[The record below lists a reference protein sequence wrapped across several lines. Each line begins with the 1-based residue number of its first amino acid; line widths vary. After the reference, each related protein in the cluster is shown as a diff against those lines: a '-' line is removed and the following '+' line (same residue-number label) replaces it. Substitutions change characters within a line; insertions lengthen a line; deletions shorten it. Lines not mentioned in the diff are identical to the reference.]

1 VSRRITRPARVLLV
15 CPGLDH
21 AMRGFESFARECFE
35 ALRGE
40 TEFELELIKGS
51 GASAPGERAVPTL
64 RRDRALATALARA
77 SGRPSFL
84 FEQLA
89 FAISLQPVLLSRRP
103 DVVYFSEW
111 HTGRAL
117 ALLRSATGRS
127 YRLVLCNGTMA
138 VEGFE
143 HLDHVQELTPAALDV
158 VLERG
163 ADPARHAVLPLGF
176 DIDPSYTP
184 VSRDERL
191 ALRRRLGLPTD
202 RAVVLSVAALNDH
215 HKRLRYLIE
224 EIAALPEPRPF
235 LLLAGQ
241 PEDETPAIR
250 SLAHERLGPDSHS
263 IRTVPHSEVADL
275 YRAADVFVLAS
286 LGEGLPRALIEAM
299 SHGLPCFTHAYGV
312 PEFVLGEHARMADL
326 TEAGALAQL
335 LSGAI
340 GNDTAPDR
348 ADARHRFAYERF
360 SWDVLRPRYVALFTR
375 VAFSGNEAVP

>member
-1 VSRRITRPARVLLV
+1 MTRPARVLLV

-21 AMRGFESFARECFE
+21 AMRGFESFARESFE

-40 TEFELELIKGS
+40 TAFELQLIKGS
-51 GASAPGERAVPTL
+51 GAPGAGERAVPTL
-64 RRDRALATALARA
+64 RRDRPLAAALGRAT
-77 SGRPSFL
+77 GRPSFL
-84 FEQLA
+84 FEHLA
-89 FAISLQPVLLSRRP
+89 FAISLQPVLLARKP

-117 ALLRSATGRS
+117 ARLRSVTGRR
-127 YRLVLCNGTMA
+127 YKLVLCNGTMA

-143 HLDHVQELTPAALDV
+143 HLDHVQELTPAALEV

-176 DIDPSYTP
+176 DIDSSYTP
-184 VSRDERL
+184 VSQDARL
-191 ALRRRLGLPTD
+191 ALRRRLGLPAD

-224 EIAALPEPRPF
+224 EIAAMPEPRPF

-241 PEDETPAIR
+241 PEEETPAIR
-250 SLAHERLGPDSHS
+250 SLAQERLGPDNHS
-263 IRTVPHSEVADL
+263 IRTVPHGEVADL
-275 YRAADVFVLAS
+275 YRAADAFVLAS

-312 PEFVLGEHARMADL
+312 PEFVLGQHGSMADL
-326 TEAGALAQL
+326 TEASALAQL
-335 LSGAI
+335 LSAAL
-340 GNDTAPDR
+340 GNDTAPDA

-360 SWDVLRPRYVALFTR
+360 SWDVLRPRYVELFTR
-375 VAFSGNEAVP
+375 VAFSGNDAVA